1 MLKQDIS
8 TSTGKPVQRLCL
20 SLGAEAVA
28 LFKAVAEIQKVSPEE
43 CFVSA
48 MRPYVLSLV
57 EHLAQ
62 DPNSDIELLSELE
75 HAINDIFVNIQPRF
89 AA

>member
-28 LFKAVAEIQKVSPEE
+28 LFKAVAELQKVSAEE
-43 CFVSA
+43 CFVIA

-57 EHLAQ
+57 EELALNPEA
-62 DPNSDIELLSELE
+62 DVELLEE
-75 HAINDIFVNIQPRF
+75 VECAVNEIFMNVKSLF
-89 AA
+89 VA